1 MITVNFATKKRYSGN
16 RPWADL
22 VINPS
27 SGTSPT
33 LKCLV
38 DTGADYMQINE
49 LDAIASGMSLAQATP
64 TPVSTVAGTVTL
76 QLVRGVQVSIEG
88 STPKT
93 VDVLV
98 DMSNATKPLLAG
110 RQILLAAFD
119 LGFNV
124 TDWLQT

>member
-1 MITVNFATKKRYSGN
+1 MKPYSGN

-22 VINPS
+22 VLNPA
-27 SGTSPT
+27 SGKSPT

-38 DTGADYMQINE
+38 DTGADYMQVNE
-49 LDAIASGMSLAQATP
+49 IDAVAAGISLAGGVPISVT
-64 TPVSTVAGTVTL
+64 TVAGMA
-76 QLVRGVQVSIEG
+76 QLKLVCGIQVSIEG

-93 VDVLV
+93 VDLLV
-98 DMSNATKPLLAG
+98 DTTNCTKPLIAG

-124 TDWLQT
+124 TEWLRT

>member
-1 MITVNFATKKRYSGN
+1 MITVNFATNKPYSGN

-27 SGTSPT
+27 SATSPT

-38 DTGADYMQINE
+38 DTGADYMQINQ
-49 LDAIASGMSLAQATP
+49 LDAIASGMSLALATP
-64 TPVSTVAGTVTL
+64 TSVSTVAGTVTL
-76 QLVRGVQVSIEG
+76 QLVRGVHVSIEG

>member
-1 MITVNFATKKRYSGN
+1 MTTITYASNKPYSGN

-22 VINPS
+22 VLNPTA
-27 SGTSPT
+27 GTSPT

-38 DTGADYMQINE
+38 DTGADYMQVNQ
-49 LDAIASGMSLAQATP
+49 LDALAAGLSLAGATP
-64 TPVSTVAGTVTL
+64 MSVSTVAGTATL
-76 QLVRGVQVSIEG
+76 QLIKGVKVSIEG

-93 VDVLV
+93 VDLLV
-98 DMSNATKPLLAG
+98 DTSNSTKPLLAG

-124 TDWLQT
+124 SEWLRT

>member
-1 MITVNFATKKRYSGN
+1 MITINFATNRPYSGN

-27 SGTSPT
+27 SGKSPT

-38 DTGADYMQINE
+38 DTGADYMQINQ
-49 LDAIASGMSLAQATP
+49 LDAAASGMSLALATP
-64 TPVSTVAGTVTL
+64 TSVSTVAGTVTL
-76 QLVRGVQVSIEG
+76 QLVHGVQVSIEG

-98 DMSNATKPLLAG
+98 DMSNGTMPLLAG